1 MFKILIAEDDREL
14 RQLFQHVLI
23 KNGYAVTGVSNGEE
37 AMDLV
42 SHWSSRSWSSAAVR
56 SALKICQ
63 RRDVGSWYS
72 SPCDHISRKIISAF
86 IGEIVFL
93 SFTET
98 STILEID
105 LILSCGFPF
114 KIRQKMEHYAV
125 EIPREEDI
133 R

>member
-14 RQLFQHVLI
+14 RQLFQHMLI

-42 SHWSSRSWSSAAVR
+42 SHWSSRSWSSVAVR

-72 SPCDHISRKIISAF
+72 SPCDHISRKMIPAF
-86 IGEIVFL
+86 TGEIVFPVIHGNVNN
-93 SFTET
+93 S
-98 STILEID
+98 
-105 LILSCGFPF
+105 
-114 KIRQKMEHYAV
+114 
-125 EIPREEDI
+125 
-133 R
+133 

>member
-42 SHWSSRSWSSAAVR
+42 SHWSSRLWSSAAVR

-63 RRDVGSWYS
+63 RRDVGSRCSY
-72 SPCDHISRKIISAF
+72 PCDHISRKMISAF
-86 IGEIVFL
+86 TGEIVFPVIHGNVNN
-93 SFTET
+93 S
-98 STILEID
+98 
-105 LILSCGFPF
+105 
-114 KIRQKMEHYAV
+114 
-125 EIPREEDI
+125 
-133 R
+133 